1 MEQSEQSTKPSNM
14 EALTEGLSKPLP
26 RDAVQQRQAFSGT
39 KLSYVSGH
47 YVTNALNEV
56 FGPLQCSFYEE
67 SFDLHWD
74 DKDERGRHRVSC
86 VYRGYLHVSST
97 DEVTKSS
104 TDVGV
109 GHGISKNKGEAIE
122 SAVKEART
130 DCLKR
135 CAKDLGPYMGLALYD
150 KAQAQVAELSY
161 QSLIDGAAAIKTRD
175 DFDRWCYLVSS
186 ALARLDKE
194 QVRELKKLKK
204 EMSYGE

>member
-1 MEQSEQSTKPSNM
+1 MVSQ
-14 EALTEGLSKPLP
+14 PLP
-26 RDAVQQRQAFSGT
+26 RDAVQQRQAFGGT

-56 FGPLQCSFYEE
+56 FGPLYWSFYEE
-67 SFDLHWD
+67 QCDLHWD
-74 DKDERGRHRVSC
+74 EKDEKGRHRVSC
-86 VYRGYLHVSST
+86 MYRGYLHTST
-97 DEVTKSS
+97 VDEVTKVS

-135 CAKDLGPYMGLALYD
+135 CAKDLGPYLGLALYD

-161 QSLIDGAAAIKTRD
+161 QSLVDGAAVIKSRD
-175 DFDRWCYLVSS
+175 DYDRWCYLVSS
-186 ALARLDKE
+186 ALASLDTNQIK
-194 QVRELKKLKK
+194 ELKRLKK
-204 EMSYGE
+204 EMEYGE